1 MLKERNANRTHA
13 ECVWWKFVSIL
24 HVVKRISI
32 EFISHFVELCHAC
45 KRNSNTI
52 YTAML
57 WSYPRSEN
65 QWFHSFRICCTVYGM
80 CWCAFDMY
88 HWHIG
93 TFTYVHW
100 ALQLKTKVNVY
111 YVSVSLC
118 ACVCGMKLNFITS
131 TSSDIC
137 EQKRKSERQTARI
150 ISSSSSV
157 SKRALVLQSKT
168 EKISRNSIIFCAF
181 HTPIQTRFII
191 IIILIII
198 APKKGT
204 WKVFSLHSH

>member
-57 WSYPRSEN
+57 WSYTRSEN

-100 ALQLKTKVNVY
+100 ALQLKTKVTEY
-111 YVSVSLC
+111 YVSVSF
-118 ACVCGMKLNFITS
+118 AVNVRNEIEFHYEFIIWYLRTK
-131 TSSDIC
+131 TR
-137 EQKRKSERQTARI
+137 KRERI
-150 ISSSSSV
+150 IIKFELSCSV

-168 EKISRNSIIFCAF
+168 EKITRNSKEYSVRSMHQYKLDLSSLLFWLLS
-181 HTPIQTRFII
+181 HW
-191 IIILIII
+191 
-198 APKKGT
+198 KKWT
-204 WKVFSLHSH
+204 QKVFSMHSH

>member
-13 ECVWWKFVSIL
+13 ECVWWKFVSVL
-24 HVVKRISI
+24 HIVKRISI

-57 WSYPRSEN
+57 WSYTRSEN

-100 ALQLKTKVNVY
+100 ALQLKTKVTEY
-111 YVSVSLC
+111 YVSVSF
-118 ACVCGMKLNFITS
+118 AVNVRNEIEFHYEFIIWYLRTK
-131 TSSDIC
+131 TR
-137 EQKRKSERQTARI
+137 KRERI
-150 ISSSSSV
+150 IINSSWV
-157 SKRALVLQSKT
+157 VQWAN
-168 EKISRNSIIFCAF
+168 E
-181 HTPIQTRFII
+181 H
-191 IIILIII
+191 
-198 APKKGT
+198 
-204 WKVFSLHSH
+204 